1 MCFSAP
7 VSFGAAALLVPLGLR
22 ALWLAWQ
29 TNRRF
34 LGLAAFPL
42 LFGLQ
47 QMSEGL
53 LWLNLAGF
61 HAEYTRNAALG
72 FLFFVY
78 LAWPMMTPLAAR
90 ALEDHPVRRSI
101 LLYTALFAGLMGALV
116 FFPLLPGD
124 ARLHV
129 SIVQHSIFYE
139 HRPLFDLP
147 WDDWLSRGGFA
158 LVITLPLLTSSV
170 ANVRIFGGLVV
181 FSLILSSLFFD
192 YAFISVWCFFAA
204 ILSLF
209 ILRMIRLDARRIYA
223 ALILPQ
229 PIISE
234 ANRP

>member
-29 TNRRF
+29 TDRRF

-53 LWLNLAGF
+53 LWLNLGGF

-78 LAWPMMTPLAAR
+78 LAWPIMTPLATR
-90 ALEDHPVRRSI
+90 ALEDHPVRRNI

-116 FFPLLPGD
+116 YLPLLPGD
-124 ARLHV
+124 ARLHI

-139 HRPLFDLP
+139 HRPLFDLQ
-147 WDDWLSRGGFA
+147 WGDWLSRGGFA
-158 LVITLPLLTSSV
+158 LVIILPLLTSSA
-170 ANVRIFGGLVV
+170 ANVRIFGGLVAS
-181 FSLILSSLFFD
+181 SLIISTLFFD

-209 ILRMIRLDARRIYA
+209 ILRMIRLDARLPA
-223 ALILPQ
+223 SGLISPQ
-229 PIISE
+229 LIVSGADQP
-234 ANRP
+234 